1 MHWCGRGYGAPNQG
15 SGKASA
21 GSDSVLTELEPARE
35 QERIDRKG
43 FSRWRE
49 KFMQRLRDLR
59 VCGIL
64 RKHRTIWHM
73 WKAR

>member
-1 MHWCGRGYGAPNQG
+1 MDWGGRGYGAPNQG

-35 QERIDRKG
+35 QERMDRKG
-43 FSRWRE
+43 FSRCRE

-64 RKHRTIWHM
+64 RKQNYLAHVES
-73 WKAR
+73 